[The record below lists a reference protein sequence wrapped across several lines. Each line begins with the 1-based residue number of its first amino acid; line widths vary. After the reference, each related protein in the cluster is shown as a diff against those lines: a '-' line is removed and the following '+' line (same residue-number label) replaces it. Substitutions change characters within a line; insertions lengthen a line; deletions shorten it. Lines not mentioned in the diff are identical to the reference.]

1 MRVPRKTAKAMTGEI
16 TQATSTPIFAW
27 SSSGPVKA
35 RLAIRKETVKPTP
48 AAVPVPSRPGKV
60 IVSLPPPTILRTGA
74 RVASQ
79 GRSQMPS
86 GLPTT

>member
-1 MRVPRKTAKAMTGEI
+1 MKATIGEI
-16 TQATSTPIFAW
+16 TQAASTPIFAS

-48 AAVPVPSRPGKV
+48 PAVPVPSSPGQV
-60 IVSLPPPTILRTGA
+60 IVSLPPPTIFRTGA
-74 RVASQ
+74 RVASH
-79 GRSQMPS
+79 GARKMPS